1 MKDGRSGGSAQ
12 HVPATPLRPVQR
24 HIEGPTT
31 EQSSKTTSPCDDNTS
46 PVDFSNHDLDF
57 FECPDGGAEE
67 AAPPVNLIQIRAWRS
82 DDLDCRT
89 KSGHDGGAADV
100 MPLAILGAGQ
110 FAP

>member
-46 PVDFSNHDLDF
+46 PVDFSNHHLDF

-67 AAPPVNLIQIRAWRS
+67 AAPPVNLIQIRAWRL
-82 DDLDCRT
+82 DDVAMT
-89 KSGHDGGAADV
+89 VGHPFPIRVGR
-100 MPLAILGAGQ
+100 MPVRNSQ
-110 FAP
+110 